1 MIAEYGE
8 EVGTILGR
16 RYAESFPEAYKED
29 FSARTASVDLGRLEA
44 IRTDGPHDGGLD
56 LSLYEHLD
64 AGPGEA
70 RLKVY
75 RIGVPLSLSE
85 VLPMLSSMGVEVVDE
100 RPYELEGLERDVDD
114 LRVRPAVRRAAC
126 PAARASCSRTRCGP
140 SGTATTRSTASTGW
154 CSAPG

>member
-1 MIAEYGE
+1 MHFVVHLPKGDQIPDVDTADLERRLTEASRSWRDDFIQAVIAEYGE

-75 RIGVPLSLSE
+75 RIG
-85 VLPMLSSMGVEVVDE
+85 D
-100 RPYELEGLERDVDD
+100 
-114 LRVRPAVRRAAC
+114 PALALQGAADALLDGRRGRRRAALR
-126 PAARASCSRTRCGP
+126 ARGARARSR
-140 SGTATTRSTASTGW
+140 
-154 CSAPG
+154 